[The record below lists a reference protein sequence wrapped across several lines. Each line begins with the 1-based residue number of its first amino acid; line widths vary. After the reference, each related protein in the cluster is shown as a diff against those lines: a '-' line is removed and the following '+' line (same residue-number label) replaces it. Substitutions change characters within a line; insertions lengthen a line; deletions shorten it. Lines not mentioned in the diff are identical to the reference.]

1 MADIRRSVN
10 TRMWSDEW
18 FETLKPTERLLWLY
32 LLTNER
38 TNMLGCYEVSMK
50 RISYESGIDE
60 VTVRKAFEGFE
71 RLGKAYYLGGKYVFL
86 PNWLK
91 NQSMNTNMVKSARK
105 DYATLPISI
114 LEAICGIVGKGFE
127 SLSKGLQIL
136 PKIESEIEIET
147 EGEMER
153 EKPRKSDSVLDIPSI
168 EDCIQASQMSGFTK
182 EQGEAY
188 YHFRNANGWMVAR
201 GKDGNLFP
209 IANWRSD
216 MTMAINKGYLEK
228 DTPKA
233 KTATPY
239 LDTLDDKPF

>member
-1 MADIRRSVN
+1 MADLRRSVN
-10 TRMWSDEW
+10 TRIWSDEW
-18 FETLKPTERLLWLY
+18 FETLKPTEKLLWLY

-60 VTVRKAFEGFE
+60 SMVRKAFEAFE
-71 RLGKAYYLGGKYVFL
+71 RIGKAYYLGGKYVFL

-91 NQSMNTNMVKSARK
+91 NQSMNTNMVKSAKK
-105 DYATLPISI
+105 DYRTLPESVVR
-114 LEAICGIVGKGFE
+114 AIWVIVGEGFE
-127 SLSKGLQIL
+127 SLSKGLQML
-136 PKIESEIEIET
+136 PKIESEIEIEI
-147 EGEMER
+147 EDEVEI
-153 EKPRKSDSVLDIPSI
+153 EKPRKINSASDIPSI
-168 EDCIQASQMSGFTK
+168 DDCIQASQMSGFTK

-216 MTMAINKGYLEK
+216 MVMAISKGYLEK
-228 DTPKA
+228 QQD
-233 KTATPY
+233 KT
-239 LDTLDDKPF
+239 KPDMKEVYKGFKPL